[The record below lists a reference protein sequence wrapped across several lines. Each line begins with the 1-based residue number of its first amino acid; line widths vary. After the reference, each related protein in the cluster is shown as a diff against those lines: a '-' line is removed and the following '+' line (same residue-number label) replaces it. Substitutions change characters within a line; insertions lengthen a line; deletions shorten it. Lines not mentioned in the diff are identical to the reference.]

1 MNSEQGPEKTLMRSD
16 EATAYAM
23 ANNLEVR
30 FPKLNELFLDIDS
43 ATHLDT
49 FFRNFDL
56 AKAVFGLDITYTS
69 SPSRRKPDGSHIVVT
84 LSRDITNIERLLWQA
99 ILGSDLRR
107 EAHSYRNMQRGEER
121 PTLFFEKLEG
131 QVDV

>member
-1 MNSEQGPEKTLMRSD
+1 MNSEQGPEKSLMRSN
-16 EATAYAM
+16 EAEDYAK

-30 FPKLNELFLDIDS
+30 FPKPNELFLDIDS
-43 ATHLDT
+43 AAHLDT

-56 AKAVFGLDITYTS
+56 AKAVFGLDITYTTT
-69 SPSRRKPDGSHIVVT
+69 PSRRKADGSHIVITLPKGVT
-84 LSRDITNIERLLWQA
+84 NLERLLWQA

-121 PTLFFEKLEG
+121 PTLFFEKQETYG
-131 QVDV
+131 A